1 MDLPVTA
8 VIKSVI
14 CLAIALKA
22 TAVATAAVVVM
33 VVLLE
38 PLATAVVN
46 LVTLAA
52 SKYNDRLNK
61 CNLTCMTVAVLLVK
75 APSVITVVTPD
86 IFLEIV
92 INLLKLELVTSV
104 NKLVTL

>member
-22 TAVATAAVVVM
+22 TAVATAAVVAM
-33 VVLLE
+33 VVLE
-38 PLATAVVN
+38 PLATPVVN

-61 CNLTCMTVAVLLVK
+61 CNLTRVTIAVLLVK
-75 APSVITVVTPD
+75 APSAITVVTPD
-86 IFLEIV
+86 TFLEIV